1 MKRQRGRGRKP
12 QNQGNRSFE
21 SNGPEVKIR
30 GNPSQIYDKYLQLA
44 RDASTSGDRV
54 RAENLFQHAEH
65 YYRIVQANM
74 PKRDPNQDDFVEGQD
89 GDVEEGSGEQPQRE
103 TREQREP
110 REPRRA
116 RPRNDRNDRNPRHD
130 RNDRNANRTQRDPMD
145 VVTPEA
151 SPAPVTDVASPA
163 PTTAPAAPAVEAAAP
178 AEETPRPRTRRP
190 RRPRVEAK
198 ADTDTSKAEEALKSA
213 SDDADKTGGDDSSE
227 SAVA

>member
-89 GDVEEGSGEQPQRE
+89 GDFEEGTGEQPQRE

-116 RPRNDRNDRNPRHD
+116 RPRNDRNPRHD

>member
-54 RAENLFQHAEH
+54 RAENLYQHAEH

-74 PKRDPNQDDFVEGQD
+74 PKRDPNQDDAVEGQD
-89 GDVEEGSGEQPQRE
+89 GDGEEGRGEQPQRE
-103 TREQREP
+103 QREP
-110 REPRRA
+110 RRGRG
-116 RPRNDRNDRNPRHD
+116 RNDRNQRHD
-130 RNDRNANRTQRDPMD
+130 RNTNREQRNPMD

-151 SPAPVTDVASPA
+151 SPAATTDGAEP
-163 PTTAPAAPAVEAAAP
+163 PAAEAEAPAP

-190 RRPRVEAK
+190 RRPRAETASNGAEA
-198 ADTDTSKAEEALKSA
+198 SKAEEALKSA
-213 SDDADKTGGDDSSE
+213 GDTADKASDDKTGGDE
-227 SAVA
+227 TAVA

>member
-103 TREQREP
+103 TREQ